1 MKLTLETRVDE
12 SIPLIEYKRD
22 NYPYKGLV
30 FIQHGYESTKEYGSD
45 YLALD
50 LARRGFFVV
59 AIDAY
64 KHGERIL
71 EPYVTGTAEDRLN
84 EAFVVVKRTA
94 LDIIR
99 LHHNQYKEFPTFD
112 FIGVSLGGMVGYYL
126 ATKTNRLGKLVPVI
140 STPDFQ
146 HQAYHAVGA
155 AGLDTA
161 TFFTPEKLDFIA
173 SLNPLNRLDKMAFQS
188 LFALVG
194 DRDEVVP
201 KGPTEAFFEAHGDKR
216 MRLASFDVG
225 HSVSRPMQLAIF
237 DYIDQ

>member
-1 MKLTLETRVDE
+1 MRLTLDSRIVE
-12 SIPLIEYKRD
+12 SIPLVEYKRD
-22 NYPYKGLV
+22 YYPYKGLV

-45 YLALD
+45 YLALE

-71 EPYVTGTAEDRLN
+71 EPYVTGSAEDRLN
-84 EAFVVVKRTA
+84 EAFIVVKRTA

-99 LHHNQYKEFPTFD
+99 LHHNHYKEFPTFD

-126 ATKTNRLGKLVPVI
+126 ATKTSRLGKLVPVI
-140 STPDFQ
+140 STPDFL

-155 AGLDTA
+155 AGLDIDM
-161 TFFTPEKLDFIA
+161 FFTQDKLDFID
-173 SLNPLNRLDKMAFQS
+173 SLSPLNRLDKMSFQS

-201 KGPTEAFFEAHGDKR
+201 KGPTEAFFAAHGDSR
-216 MRLASFDVG
+216 MTLERYDVG